1 MLPFMEDDNDEGGV
15 ATMIAKM
22 SKDEIKPEMDPAQE
36 ARKVAMQKM
45 MHSLKSEDL
54 ESFMNAMDELK
65 EIDRT

>member
-1 MLPFMEDDNDEGGV
+1 MLPFMEDDSDEGGV